1 MVNII
6 SFEAIAPR
14 AAKSTSGPFAAKK
27 TRPGSAQTR
36 QGPSPWTFA
45 TRGPSPWTFSIRG
58 PSPWT
63 FAENLMTALAARL
76 PPPAKKIA
84 SHTTNFS
91 PPLL

>member
-36 QGPSPWTFA
+36 QGPSPWT
-45 TRGPSPWTFSIRG
+45 
-58 PSPWT
+58 
-63 FAENLMTALAARL
+63 L
-76 PPPAKKIA
+76 PFYEKREFPMG
-84 SHTTNFS
+84 
-91 PPLL
+91 